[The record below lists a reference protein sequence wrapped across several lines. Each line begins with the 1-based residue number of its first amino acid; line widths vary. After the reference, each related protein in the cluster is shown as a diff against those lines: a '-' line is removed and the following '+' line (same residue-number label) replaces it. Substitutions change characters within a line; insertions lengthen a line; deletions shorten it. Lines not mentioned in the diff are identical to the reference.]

1 MSRDRRKRVAVVG
14 MASRT
19 PGSTDL
25 ADFWRLLT
33 EGRTAVRPRSA
44 DRTFGPD
51 VGGFVEGVD
60 EFDAESFGMSAAEA
74 GSVDPQQRLA
84 LELAWEGLEDARAGE
99 ISRYERFRRG
109 VFLGV
114 MAADYADLVAA
125 AGVDDVNAYTLTGVG
140 RSLITSRI
148 SRMCN
153 FAGPSM
159 TVDTGQSSSL
169 VAVHLACESLSSG
182 ETDLVLA
189 GGVQLNVSP
198 FGSAAAES
206 AGLLSPDG
214 CCFVFDERANGYV
227 RGEGGGVVVLKRLE
241 DAVEDGDRIYAVI
254 EGSAVVSG
262 SGDEG
267 ITRPSSVAQAAVI
280 EAALAEARRD
290 AAQVQYV
297 ELHGTGTRVGDP
309 VEAAALGAVYGQ
321 GAAAGR
327 PAPLVVGSV
336 KTNIGHLEGAAGIV
350 GLIKAALCVYHRQ
363 LVPSLNHETPNPDID
378 LDGLNL
384 HVGTVTQEWP
394 ADPSRIAAGVTSLG
408 MGGTSCHVVLAGAP
422 PQLGDPSSRR
432 GAPSACVPVLLSARG
447 ERALAA
453 QAGRMRDR
461 VAGDP
466 GLSVLDAGFSSAVTR
481 RHLDD
486 RASVVAADRA
496 GLVAGLEALAAGQPS
511 GNVLSGRAG
520 DGRTAFLFSGQG
532 AQRPEMGAG
541 LAAAHP
547 VFARALDDVCAVLD
561 AELGRSLKELLLAPE
576 GTPEAGLLDRTEFTQ
591 PALFAVEVAL
601 FRLVESLGI
610 TPDYV
615 IGHSVGELAAAHAAG
630 ALPLEDACRLVAAR
644 ARLMGA
650 LPDGGAMA
658 VVQASE
664 AETRTSLEGLA
675 DRLEI
680 AAVNGPMAVAVSGD
694 VDTLEE
700 WLPQWRGRG
709 RKVKR
714 LRVSHAFHSARMD
727 PMLEEFRAAATGLS
741 FGEPRIPVVSNLT
754 GGLVSAEL
762 ADPDY
767 WVAQARGTVR
777 FADGVRALRREGVTR
792 FLEMGP
798 DAVLAAMAT
807 QAMDEDGGEV
817 AVSAAAL
824 RRGRPDEETFVGFLA
839 AAHVAGVPVDWD
851 AFYDRSGARRVD
863 LPTYAFQR
871 RRYALLP
878 GAAAGGAAVAAA
890 EEADGAGGGLARRL
904 AGVAEADRERVVL
917 DLVRGQVAAVLGY
930 DAPGDVDPARPFK
943 DLGLDSL
950 GTVELRN
957 RLSQATGLRLPS
969 TLAYDRPSA
978 IEVSRYLM
986 AEATGHLAPEA
997 EAEALRPRAENEP
1010 LAVVGVGCRYPGGVV
1025 SAEGLWE
1032 LVVGGRDVVS
1042 GMPVD
1047 RGWDVEG
1054 LFDRDPD
1061 RLGRMYVREGGFVE
1075 GVGGFDAG
1083 FFGISPREALV
1094 MDPQQRLLLEGAW
1107 EALEDAGIPAASL
1120 RGSDTGVFCGVMAGD
1135 YGGPGPES
1143 EGFRMTGSASSV
1155 ASGRV
1160 SYSFGFTGPAVTVD
1174 TACSSSLVALHLAS
1188 QALRAGECSLALA
1201 GGVTVMGTPET
1212 FIEFSRQ
1219 RGLAPDG
1226 RCKAF
1231 AAAADGTGFSEGMG
1245 LVVLERLSDARRN
1258 GHRVLG
1264 LVRGSAVNQDGTS
1277 NGLSAPNG
1285 PSQERLMRAALVSAG
1300 LEPGDVDVVEGHGTG
1315 TRLGD
1320 PIEAG
1325 ALLAVYGRGRVGGP
1339 LRLGS
1344 VKSNIG
1350 HTQAAAG
1357 VAGVIKVL
1365 MAMRRGVLPRTLH
1378 VDAPSPDVEWD
1389 GGGVRLLTEAEEWPA
1404 GPRPRRAGVSSF
1416 GISGTNAH
1424 VIVEEAPADEGEV
1437 SGSGVSPAFLPVL
1450 LSGRGGAAL
1459 AAQAGR
1465 LRDLVAGDRGLSVL
1479 DVGFSSAVMRDH
1491 LVDRAVVVAADRREL
1506 LAGLQALAVGD
1517 PAGNVV
1523 TGRAGGGRTVF
1534 VFPGQGSQWEGMAAE
1549 LLESS
1554 PVFAGELASCSDAL
1568 AEHTGWRVEDVIR
1581 GVPDGPS
1588 LERVDVVQPVLFA
1601 VMVSLAALWR
1611 SCGVVPD
1618 VVVGHSQGEV
1628 AAACVAGGLSLE
1640 DAARVVALRSRIVG
1654 ERLSGRGGMVSV
1666 AVSEQRAVELV
1677 ERYGGRVSVAAVNSP
1692 SAVVVAGDG
1701 GALEDLMSV
1710 CEEAGIRARRVVVDY
1725 ASHSGRVEEIREE
1738 LIAALGVVTPR
1749 SGRIPFYST
1758 VRDGFLDTAALDAGY
1773 WFENLRARVGF
1784 ESAVRALADDGG
1796 SCFVEISPHPVLGL
1810 PVEETTGGRV
1820 AVTGTL
1826 RRGEGGPGRF
1836 ALSLAAVHTAGTVVD
1851 WQAFYDH
1858 TGARRVDLPTYAF
1871 QRQRY
1876 WLQPTTAGTPA
1887 AAGLA
1892 RVEHSILAAATQ
1904 VGDRD
1909 EWLFTGRLSA
1919 ESQSWLRDHAVLG
1932 VVIAPGTLL
1941 AELVLAAGAEAGC
1954 PVIEELVLQTPLVLE
1969 DGAGVRLQVTV
1980 GEPGEDGRRPV
1991 AVYSRADARDE
2002 DGQTDAVCH
2011 ARGWLTTDADEAPWA
2026 PPGQWPP
2033 SGAEA
2038 VDVEAFYEQAAGQGY
2053 DYGPAFRGLEAAWR
2067 VGDDVYAEVA
2077 LPEAAGAGRGF
2088 GVHPALFDALLHV
2101 VLLGRAADDDS
2112 PAELPFSWSG
2122 VRLGEPEAGRARVRV
2137 GPAGGSAFRIDAAT
2151 EDGNPVAAVAELVLR
2166 PVEPSQLEAARTGGQ
2181 APLFRVDW
2189 IPAAVDASAPQVRV
2203 AVLGELPGAP
2213 AKWDRFGDLA
2223 ELEQAVADG
2232 AAAPETVLTE
2242 AGPGADAYA
2251 VAERAL
2257 GLLQRWLANDR
2268 LAGTR
2273 LAVITRNAIAAGQ
2286 NPEPDLNLSQAPV
2299 WGLVRSTQ
2307 SEHPGRLLLADLDD
2321 DGKPTN
2327 WYALAAATE
2336 AQLAV
2341 RGGRIL
2347 TPRLVRARSAPAS
2360 DGAALSLDPE
2370 GTVLVTG
2377 GTGGL
2382 GALVAKQLAARH
2394 GARHLLLVSRR
2405 GPDADG
2411 AAELVTELAA
2421 LGADARVESCDVADR
2436 TQLADLLA
2444 SLKRP
2449 MTAVVHAAGVLDD
2462 ATVESM
2468 EPAQLERVLR
2478 PKADAALHLHEL
2490 TAGADLSAFVLFSS
2504 FAALLGSPGQANY
2517 AAANAFLDALAAR
2530 RRAAGLP
2537 AVSLAWGLWE
2547 DATGMT
2553 GGLDAADRARLARLG
2568 MAPIPGD
2575 QGLELLDR
2583 ALGLGE
2589 ALIAPVLLDRRA
2601 LRAQARDGLLPDL
2614 LRGLVRI
2621 PAARPGVGGG
2631 LARRLAG
2638 VAEADR
2644 ERVVLDL
2651 VRGQVA
2657 AVLGYDAPGDVD
2669 PARPFKDLGFDS
2681 LGAVELRNRL
2691 SQATGL
2697 RLPSTLAFDHPTA
2710 ESLAGLVLSEVDGVA
2725 GHAGPQS
2732 PVDSQLS
2739 GLEELVATLE
2749 EGEKDD
2755 VAGRLRRILKS
2766 LSGDES
2772 DSAADRLS
2780 EAVTLDDVLDVLG
2793 EEYGE

>member
-44 DRTFGPD
+44 DRTFGPE

-60 EFDAESFGMSAAEA
+60 EFDAEAFGMSAAEA
-74 GSVDPQQRLA
+74 GNVDPQQRLA
-84 LELAWEGLEDARAGE
+84 LELAWEGLEDARAGDT
-99 ISRYERFRRG
+99 SRHERFRRG

-267 ITRPSSVAQAAVI
+267 ITRPSSVVQAAVI
-280 EAALAEARRD
+280 EAALTEARRD

-297 ELHGTGTRVGDP
+297 ELHGTGTPVGDP
-309 VEAAALGAVYGQ
+309 VEAAALGTVYGQ
-321 GAAAGR
+321 GAAGR

-384 HVGTVTQEWP
+384 HVGTVTREWP

-408 MGGTSCHVVLAGAP
+408 MGGTSCHMVLAGPP
-422 PQLGDPSSRR
+422 PQLDDPSPRR

-453 QAGRMRDR
+453 QARRMRDR

-511 GNVLSGRAG
+511 GNVLSGRAV

-675 DRLEI
+675 GRLEI
-680 AAVNGPMAVAVSGD
+680 AAVNGPMTVAVSGD

-807 QAMDEDGGEV
+807 QAMEEDSGEV

-890 EEADGAGGGLARRL
+890 EEADGEGGGLARRL

-930 DAPGDVDPARPFK
+930 DGPGGVDPARPFK

-986 AEATGHLAPEA
+986 AEATGHSAPEA
-997 EAEALRPRAENEP
+997 EVGALRPRAENEP

-1025 SAEGLWE
+1025 SAEGLWD

-1107 EALEDAGIPAASL
+1107 EALEDAGIPAGSL

-1135 YGGPGPES
+1135 YGAPGPES

-1155 ASGRV
+1155 VSGRV

-1245 LVVLERLSDARRN
+1245 LVVLERLSDALRHGR
-1258 GHRVLG
+1258 RVLG

-1300 LEPGDVDVVEGHGTG
+1300 LGPGDVDVVEGHGTG

-1404 GPRPRRAGVSSF
+1404 GSRPRRAGVSSF

-1424 VIVEEAPADEGEV
+1424 VIVEEAPVGEGEV
-1437 SGSGVSPAFLPVL
+1437 VGGGVCPAFLPVL
-1450 LSGRGGAAL
+1450 LSGRGGEAL

-1465 LRDLVAGDRGLSVL
+1465 LRDLVVGDPGLSVL
-1479 DVGFSSAVMRDH
+1479 DVGFSSAVLRDH
-1491 LVDRAVVVAADRREL
+1491 LVDRAVVVAADRGEL
-1506 LAGLQALAVGD
+1506 LAGLRALAVGD

-1554 PVFAGELASCSDAL
+1554 PVFAGELACCSDAL
-1568 AEHTGWRVEDVIR
+1568 AVYTGWRVEDVIR
-1581 GVPDGPS
+1581 GVADGPS

-1666 AVSEQRAVELV
+1666 AVSERRAVELV
-1677 ERYGGRVSVAAVNSP
+1677 ERFGGRVSVAAVNSP
-1692 SAVVVAGDG
+1692 SAVVVAGEG
-1701 GALEDLMSV
+1701 GALEDLMAV
-1710 CEEAGIRARRVVVDY
+1710 CEEAGIRSRRVVVDY
-1725 ASHSGRVEEIREE
+1725 PSHSGRVEEIREE
-1738 LIAALGVVTPR
+1738 LIAALGVVSPR

-1758 VRDGFLDTAALDAGY
+1758 VRGGFVDTAALDAGY

-1784 ESAVRALADDGG
+1784 ESAVRALADEGG
-1796 SCFVEISPHPVLGL
+1796 SCFVEVSPHPVLVL

-1836 ALSLAAVHTAGTVVD
+1836 ALSLAAVHTAGTAVD
-1851 WQAFYDH
+1851 WRAFYGR

-1876 WLQPTTAGTPA
+1876 WLQPTTTGSPA

-1909 EWLFTGRLSA
+1909 EWLFTGRLST

-1941 AELVLAAGAEAGC
+1941 AELALAAGAEAGC

-1980 GEPGEDGRRPV
+1980 GEAGEDGRRPV

-2002 DGQTDAVCH
+2002 DGRTDAVCH

-2033 SGAEA
+2033 SGAEP

-2077 LPEAAGAGRGF
+2077 LPEAAGAGTGF
-2088 GVHPALFDALLHV
+2088 GVHPALFDTLLHV
-2101 VLLGRAADDDS
+2101 VLIGRAADDDS

-2122 VRLGEPEAGRARVRV
+2122 VRLGEPEAGRVRVRV

-2213 AKWDRFGDLA
+2213 AKWDRFGNLA

-2251 VAERAL
+2251 VADRAL

-2273 LAVITRNAIAAGQ
+2273 LVVITRNAIAAGQ
-2286 NPEPDLNLSQAPV
+2286 HPEPDLNLSQAPV

-2307 SEHPGRLLLADLDD
+2307 SEHPGRLFLADLDD
-2321 DGKPTN
+2321 DGKPPN

-2336 AQLAV
+2336 AQLVV

-2382 GALVAKQLAARH
+2382 GALVAKRLAARH

-2436 TQLADLLA
+2436 NQLEDLLA

-2583 ALGLGE
+2583 ALGLDE
-2589 ALIAPVLLDRRA
+2589 ALVVPVLLDRRA

-2621 PAARPGVGGG
+2621 PAARPGEGGG

-2638 VAEADR
+2638 VADADR

-2657 AVLGYDAPGDVD
+2657 AVLGYDAPGDID

-2710 ESLAGLVLSEVDGVA
+2710 ESLAGLVLSEIDGVV

-2732 PVDSQLS
+2732 PVDSRLS
-2739 GLEELVATLE
+2739 ELEELVATLK

>member
-44 DRTFGPD
+44 DRTFGPE

-60 EFDAESFGMSAAEA
+60 EFDAEAFGMSAAEA
-74 GSVDPQQRLA
+74 GNVDPQQRLA
-84 LELAWEGLEDARAGE
+84 LELAWEGLEDARAGDT
-99 ISRYERFRRG
+99 SRHERFRCG

-241 DAVEDGDRIYAVI
+241 DAVEHGDRIYAVI

-267 ITRPSSVAQAAVI
+267 ITRPSSVVQAAVI

-297 ELHGTGTRVGDP
+297 ELHGTGTPVGDP

-321 GAAAGR
+321 GAAGR

-408 MGGTSCHVVLAGAP
+408 MGGTSCHVVLAGPP
-422 PQLGDPSSRR
+422 PQLDDPSPRR

-447 ERALAA
+447 GRALAA
-453 QAGRMRDR
+453 QARRMRDR

-511 GNVLSGRAG
+511 GNVLSGRAV

-675 DRLEI
+675 GRLEI

-807 QAMDEDGGEV
+807 QAMEEDGGEV

-890 EEADGAGGGLARRL
+890 EEADGEGGGLARRL

-930 DAPGDVDPARPFK
+930 DGPGGVDPARPFK

-986 AEATGHLAPEA
+986 AEATGHSAPEA
-997 EAEALRPRAENEP
+997 EVGALRPRAENEP

-1025 SAEGLWE
+1025 SAEGLWD

-1107 EALEDAGIPAASL
+1107 EALEDAGIPAGSL

-1155 ASGRV
+1155 VSGRV

-1226 RCKAF
+1226 
-1231 AAAADGTGFSEGMG
+1231 
-1245 LVVLERLSDARRN
+1245 
-1258 GHRVLG
+1258 
-1264 LVRGSAVNQDGTS
+1264 
-1277 NGLSAPNG
+1277 
-1285 PSQERLMRAALVSAG
+1285 
-1300 LEPGDVDVVEGHGTG
+1300 
-1315 TRLGD
+1315 
-1320 PIEAG
+1320 
-1325 ALLAVYGRGRVGGP
+1325 
-1339 LRLGS
+1339 
-1344 VKSNIG
+1344 
-1350 HTQAAAG
+1350 
-1357 VAGVIKVL
+1357 
-1365 MAMRRGVLPRTLH
+1365 
-1378 VDAPSPDVEWD
+1378 
-1389 GGGVRLLTEAEEWPA
+1389 
-1404 GPRPRRAGVSSF
+1404 
-1416 GISGTNAH
+1416 
-1424 VIVEEAPADEGEV
+1424 
-1437 SGSGVSPAFLPVL
+1437 
-1450 LSGRGGAAL
+1450 
-1459 AAQAGR
+1459 
-1465 LRDLVAGDRGLSVL
+1465 
-1479 DVGFSSAVMRDH
+1479 
-1491 LVDRAVVVAADRREL
+1491 
-1506 LAGLQALAVGD
+1506 
-1517 PAGNVV
+1517 
-1523 TGRAGGGRTVF
+1523 
-1534 VFPGQGSQWEGMAAE
+1534 
-1549 LLESS
+1549 
-1554 PVFAGELASCSDAL
+1554 
-1568 AEHTGWRVEDVIR
+1568 
-1581 GVPDGPS
+1581 
-1588 LERVDVVQPVLFA
+1588 
-1601 VMVSLAALWR
+1601 
-1611 SCGVVPD
+1611 
-1618 VVVGHSQGEV
+1618 
-1628 AAACVAGGLSLE
+1628 
-1640 DAARVVALRSRIVG
+1640 
-1654 ERLSGRGGMVSV
+1654 
-1666 AVSEQRAVELV
+1666 
-1677 ERYGGRVSVAAVNSP
+1677 
-1692 SAVVVAGDG
+1692 
-1701 GALEDLMSV
+1701 
-1710 CEEAGIRARRVVVDY
+1710 
-1725 ASHSGRVEEIREE
+1725 
-1738 LIAALGVVTPR
+1738 
-1749 SGRIPFYST
+1749 
-1758 VRDGFLDTAALDAGY
+1758 
-1773 WFENLRARVGF
+1773 
-1784 ESAVRALADDGG
+1784 
-1796 SCFVEISPHPVLGL
+1796 
-1810 PVEETTGGRV
+1810 
-1820 AVTGTL
+1820 
-1826 RRGEGGPGRF
+1826 
-1836 ALSLAAVHTAGTVVD
+1836 
-1851 WQAFYDH
+1851 
-1858 TGARRVDLPTYAF
+1858 
-1871 QRQRY
+1871 
-1876 WLQPTTAGTPA
+1876 
-1887 AAGLA
+1887 
-1892 RVEHSILAAATQ
+1892 
-1904 VGDRD
+1904 
-1909 EWLFTGRLSA
+1909 
-1919 ESQSWLRDHAVLG
+1919 
-1932 VVIAPGTLL
+1932 
-1941 AELVLAAGAEAGC
+1941 
-1954 PVIEELVLQTPLVLE
+1954 
-1969 DGAGVRLQVTV
+1969 
-1980 GEPGEDGRRPV
+1980 
-1991 AVYSRADARDE
+1991 
-2002 DGQTDAVCH
+2002 
-2011 ARGWLTTDADEAPWA
+2011 
-2026 PPGQWPP
+2026 
-2033 SGAEA
+2033 
-2038 VDVEAFYEQAAGQGY
+2038 
-2053 DYGPAFRGLEAAWR
+2053 
-2067 VGDDVYAEVA
+2067 
-2077 LPEAAGAGRGF
+2077 
-2088 GVHPALFDALLHV
+2088 
-2101 VLLGRAADDDS
+2101 
-2112 PAELPFSWSG
+2112 
-2122 VRLGEPEAGRARVRV
+2122 
-2137 GPAGGSAFRIDAAT
+2137 
-2151 EDGNPVAAVAELVLR
+2151 
-2166 PVEPSQLEAARTGGQ
+2166 
-2181 APLFRVDW
+2181 
-2189 IPAAVDASAPQVRV
+2189 
-2203 AVLGELPGAP
+2203 
-2213 AKWDRFGDLA
+2213 
-2223 ELEQAVADG
+2223 
-2232 AAAPETVLTE
+2232 
-2242 AGPGADAYA
+2242 
-2251 VAERAL
+2251 
-2257 GLLQRWLANDR
+2257 
-2268 LAGTR
+2268 
-2273 LAVITRNAIAAGQ
+2273 
-2286 NPEPDLNLSQAPV
+2286 
-2299 WGLVRSTQ
+2299 
-2307 SEHPGRLLLADLDD
+2307 
-2321 DGKPTN
+2321 
-2327 WYALAAATE
+2327 
-2336 AQLAV
+2336 
-2341 RGGRIL
+2341 
-2347 TPRLVRARSAPAS
+2347 
-2360 DGAALSLDPE
+2360 
-2370 GTVLVTG
+2370 
-2377 GTGGL
+2377 
-2382 GALVAKQLAARH
+2382 
-2394 GARHLLLVSRR
+2394 
-2405 GPDADG
+2405 
-2411 AAELVTELAA
+2411 
-2421 LGADARVESCDVADR
+2421 
-2436 TQLADLLA
+2436 
-2444 SLKRP
+2444 
-2449 MTAVVHAAGVLDD
+2449 
-2462 ATVESM
+2462 
-2468 EPAQLERVLR
+2468 
-2478 PKADAALHLHEL
+2478 
-2490 TAGADLSAFVLFSS
+2490 
-2504 FAALLGSPGQANY
+2504 
-2517 AAANAFLDALAAR
+2517 
-2530 RRAAGLP
+2530 
-2537 AVSLAWGLWE
+2537 
-2547 DATGMT
+2547 
-2553 GGLDAADRARLARLG
+2553 
-2568 MAPIPGD
+2568 
-2575 QGLELLDR
+2575 
-2583 ALGLGE
+2583 
-2589 ALIAPVLLDRRA
+2589 
-2601 LRAQARDGLLPDL
+2601 
-2614 LRGLVRI
+2614 
-2621 PAARPGVGGG
+2621 
-2631 LARRLAG
+2631 
-2638 VAEADR
+2638 
-2644 ERVVLDL
+2644 
-2651 VRGQVA
+2651 
-2657 AVLGYDAPGDVD
+2657 
-2669 PARPFKDLGFDS
+2669 
-2681 LGAVELRNRL
+2681 
-2691 SQATGL
+2691 
-2697 RLPSTLAFDHPTA
+2697 
-2710 ESLAGLVLSEVDGVA
+2710 
-2725 GHAGPQS
+2725 
-2732 PVDSQLS
+2732 
-2739 GLEELVATLE
+2739 
-2749 EGEKDD
+2749 
-2755 VAGRLRRILKS
+2755 
-2766 LSGDES
+2766 
-2772 DSAADRLS
+2772 
-2780 EAVTLDDVLDVLG
+2780 
-2793 EEYGE
+2793 